1 VKAVVCTRYGPP
13 EVLELREVGAPSARK
28 GEVCIRIAAT
38 AVTSSDCIVRSGNV
52 NRLLWLPMR
61 VAVGFRAPRRPLGMV
76 LAGEVSSVG
85 EGVTSFR
92 PGNPVFGFDPFGFG
106 CYAEVKCMNAAGLL
120 APKPVHLSFEEAAA
134 IPYGGMLALHF
145 LRQGGIGPGQKV
157 LVYGASGAVGTAAV
171 QLACHFGARVTGVC
185 SSANLEMVQ
194 GLGAETVID
203 YTKEDFLARGDSYD
217 LILDAVPVAHRTR
230 SIRDT
235 DGLVRAGRYVSVT
248 EGRPKLQVQDLV
260 LLGELAEAG
269 RLRPVIDRTFTLD
282 EIVEAHRY
290 VDTGRKKG
298 NVVLGVAGNWG
309 GLSGS
314 NP

>member
-1 VKAVVCTRYGPP
+1 
-13 EVLELREVGAPSARK
+13 
-28 GEVCIRIAAT
+28 
-38 AVTSSDCIVRSGNV
+38 
-52 NRLLWLPMR
+52 M
-61 VAVGFRAPRRPLGMV
+61 
-76 LAGEVSSVG
+76 
-85 EGVTSFR
+85 
-92 PGNPVFGFDPFGFG
+92 
-106 CYAEVKCMNAAGLL
+106 
-120 APKPVHLSFEEAAA
+120 
-134 IPYGGMLALHF
+134 
-145 LRQGGIGPGQKV
+145 
-157 LVYGASGAVGTAAV
+157 
-171 QLACHFGARVTGVC
+171 C

>member
-1 VKAVVCTRYGPP
+1 VCTRYGPP
-13 EVLELREVGAPSARK
+13 EVLALREMEAPAAGR

-38 AVTSSDCIVRSGNV
+38 AVTSSDCIVRRGKVSP
-52 NRLLWLPMR
+52 LLWLPMR
-61 VAVGFRAPRRPLGMV
+61 AMVGFRAPRRPLGMV
-76 LAGEVSSVG
+76 LAGEVASIG
-85 EGVTSFR
+85 AGVTSFR
-92 PGNPVFGFDPFGFG
+92 QGDQVFGFDPFGFG
-106 CYAEVKCMNAAGLL
+106 CYAQVKCMPAAGLL
-120 APKPVHLSFEEAAA
+120 ALKPVRLSLDEAAA

-145 LRQGGIGPGQKV
+145 LRQGGIGPGQEV

-185 SSANLEMVQ
+185 STANLEMVQ
-194 GLGAETVID
+194 RLGADTVID

-230 SIRDT
+230 SIRGH
-235 DGLVRAGRYVSVT
+235 DGLTSAGRYVSVT
-248 EGRPKLQVQDLV
+248 EGRPKVQVQDLV

-282 EIVEAHRY
+282 QVVEAHRY

-298 NVVLGVAGNWG
+298 NVVLRI
-309 GLSGS
+309 
-314 NP
+314 PE